1 LSNNNINKIYKALEQ
16 FNKANLGVF
25 PTPIHRLENFQK
37 KINHNNI
44 WIKRDDL
51 TGLGMGGNKVRTLE
65 YLLGDALLKNSD
77 TILVS
82 GPLQSNMCSIAAAA
96 SRKIGLSCITVHNS
110 NTPKELKGNVTL
122 LSLLNAKSYFIGET
136 DEDERQQF
144 VEKIATELKKIGK
157 KPYIILKGG
166 STALGALGYVQAAVE
181 LYEQIKKLKLNIK
194 HVFMPAGH
202 GGTVAGLI
210 VGAGLLD
217 IPFHVHV
224 ISVEHP
230 KHELVKIINN
240 LIKEIEELLDLKIT
254 YPIDQVMTIYDDY
267 MGEGWGK
274 PTKESDSMIYE
285 FPQLEGI
292 FVEKVY
298 TSKVVVG
305 MVDLLQKQVIPS
317 DDGACY
323 WHTGGLP
330 SLFAQV

>member
-1 LSNNNINKIYKALEQ
+1 MVDDNVNKILNALGQ
-16 FNKANLGVF
+16 FKRANLGIF
-25 PTPIHRLENFQK
+25 PTPVHRLKNFQRK
-37 KINHNNI
+37 LYRNDI

-65 YLLGDALLKNSD
+65 YLLGDALLKASD

-82 GPLQSNMCSIAAAA
+82 GPLQSNMCALAGAA
-96 SRKIGLSCITVHNS
+96 SRKIGLDCISVHNS
-110 NTPKELKGNVTL
+110 DTPKELKGNLLL
-122 LSLLNAKSYFIGET
+122 LSLLGTRSYFIGEK

-144 VEKIATELKKIGK
+144 VEKIAIELKMQGK

-181 LYEQIKKLKLNIK
+181 MYEQIRKLELNIK
-194 HVFMPAGH
+194 HVFMPAGN

-210 VGAGLLD
+210 VGAGLLE

-224 ISVEHP
+224 ISVEYP
-230 KHELVKIINN
+230 KKDLLKIINN
-240 LIKEIEELLDLKIT
+240 FINETEELIGMKIT
-254 YPIDQVMTIYDDY
+254 YPIDRVMTIYDDY

-274 PTKESDSMIYE
+274 PTKESESMLYE

-292 FVEKVY
+292 FVENVY
-298 TSKVVVG
+298 TSKTVVG
-305 MVDLLQKQVIPS
+305 MVDLLKKQVIPEKE
-317 DDGACY
+317 GACY

-330 SLFAQV
+330 SLFAQI